1 MSRTVIASIV
11 VTVDGRTT
19 GPAGPGDMSVIA
31 PHGVTEQARDNLLRM
46 TEATTAL
53 LGRKNYEGFHGWWP
67 AVEHQADADPRDRAF
82 SAWLTSVE
90 KVVFS
95 TTVDSVDWDNATL
108 TRESPAAVVRHLKER
123 PGGDIR
129 VLSSGSLIRELL
141 AAQLI
146 DRMQLTLAPEIVGTG
161 GTALFEE
168 TAAARSS
175 WRTVTAEIADN
186 GGVLLELDRIGLTEE
201 TTQ

>member
-1 MSRTVIASIV
+1 MPRIVIASIV
-11 VTVDGRTT
+11 MTVDGRTT

-53 LGRKNYEGFHGWWP
+53 LGRKNYECFHGWWP

-95 TTVDSVDWDNATL
+95 TTLDSTDWDNATV
-108 TRESPAAVVRHLKER
+108 TSDRPAAVV
-123 PGGDIR
+123 
-129 VLSSGSLIRELL
+129 
-141 AAQLI
+141 
-146 DRMQLTLAPEIVGTG
+146 
-161 GTALFEE
+161 
-168 TAAARSS
+168 
-175 WRTVTAEIADN
+175 
-186 GGVLLELDRIGLTEE
+186 
-201 TTQ
+201 